1 MTSESHDIFFNVLE
15 DEMTSRKPSQA
26 APTNPRKQHDRGD
39 HQQAQQQQNQQKMPR
54 HQGGQR
60 QP

>member
-1 MTSESHDIFFNVLE
+1 
-15 DEMTSRKPSQA
+15 MTSRKPSQA
-26 APTNPRKQHDRGD
+26 APNNPRQQHDRGD
-39 HQQAQQQQNQQKMPR
+39 HRQAQQQQNQQKMPR

>member
-1 MTSESHDIFFNVLE
+1 M
-15 DEMTSRKPSQA
+15 PSSKLGNSN
-26 APTNPRKQHDRGD
+26 PVNPR
-39 HQQAQQQQNQQKMPR
+39 QQQKGNAQGQLQQNQQKMPL

>member
-1 MTSESHDIFFNVLE
+1 MPNSKQGN
-15 DEMTSRKPSQA
+15 A
-26 APTNPRKQHDRGD
+26 NPTNPRNDQGKGKVKG
-39 HQQAQQQQNQQKMPR
+39 QQQQNQQKQPM

>member
-1 MTSESHDIFFNVLE
+1 MPKSKLGN
-15 DEMTSRKPSQA
+15 KN
-26 APTNPRKQHDRGD
+26 PTNPRNDQGKGK
-39 HQQAQQQQNQQKMPR
+39 AQGQLQQNQQKQPM

>member
-1 MTSESHDIFFNVLE
+1 MDARLTLPQPERSEIVPDS
-15 DEMTSRKPSQA
+15 KPGSSN
-26 APTNPRKQHDRGD
+26 PTNPRTDQGKDKGKGQL
-39 HQQAQQQQNQQKMPR
+39 QQNQQKQPL

>member
-1 MTSESHDIFFNVLE
+1 MPNSKLGN
-15 DEMTSRKPSQA
+15 A
-26 APTNPRKQHDRGD
+26 NPTNPRNDQGKGKVKG
-39 HQQAQQQQNQQKMPR
+39 QQQQNQQKQPM

>member
-1 MTSESHDIFFNVLE
+1 MKSKLNNSQPANPHDV
-15 DEMTSRKPSQA
+15 KGKAQ
-26 APTNPRKQHDRGD
+26 G
-39 HQQAQQQQNQQKMPR
+39 QQQQNQQKQPM

>member
-1 MTSESHDIFFNVLE
+1 MLGIHCTS
-15 DEMTSRKPSQA
+15 TSKGAVMPNSKQGNA
-26 APTNPRKQHDRGD
+26 NPTNPRNDQGKGKVKG
-39 HQQAQQQQNQQKMPR
+39 QQQQNQQKQPM

>member
-1 MTSESHDIFFNVLE
+1 M
-15 DEMTSRKPSQA
+15 PSSKQGNA
-26 APTNPRKQHDRGD
+26 NPTNPKSDQGKA
-39 HQQAQQQQNQQKMPR
+39 QGQQQQNQQKQPM